1 MAVLASC
8 PLFRAGLA
16 SLLQTM
22 GFNPV
27 KQAADV
33 KELQQQLDEGI
44 NPEMLLIDLSHGGDQ
59 AVSPDDVRTWAPIT
73 KVVLLASELD
83 LGLLS
88 EYFAAGASGY
98 LLEKISAN
106 AFEESI
112 RLVHA

>member
-1 MAVLASC
+1 MATMAVLASC

-44 NPEMLLIDLSHGGDQ
+44 SPEMLLIDLSHGGDK
-59 AVSPDDVRTWAPIT
+59 AVSADDIRTWAPVT
-73 KVVLLASELD
+73 RSCFWHQ
-83 LGLLS
+83 S
-88 EYFAAGASGY
+88 S
-98 LLEKISAN
+98 ISACCRTILPR
-106 AFEESI
+106 A
-112 RLVHA
+112 HADICSRRSRPMRSRSR